1 MGAPARTLQVE
12 TSVPVTPGGG
22 DVLPGGESGDGVATP
37 PEGNFA
43 RFSGSRRA
51 LTALA
56 PHLIV
61 ITIFSTAQVPAVK
74 TWLLDVGTVA
84 FRWPGL
90 DVVDSDGSTISA
102 QTFKF
107 DHLRATGTLL
117 LLSGLLTALYR
128 VSIRGTARAYW
139 ENLVKLRWTIVTVA
153 SVLGLAFVITISG
166 QTVSLGMAL
175 ASSGALFALLSPA
188 IGWLGVAITGLDTA
202 SNSLFG
208 AMQAAASQQAG
219 LNPVLMASANSTAGV
234 LGKMLAPQ
242 NLFVAVA
249 AVGFSVSESQ
259 ILRKLI
265 GWSVGLLVVTK
276 ILIYLQSTP
285 VLDWMVP

>member
-1 MGAPARTLQVE
+1 M
-12 TSVPVTPGGG
+12 
-22 DVLPGGESGDGVATP
+22 
-37 PEGNFA
+37 
-43 RFSGSRRA
+43 
-51 LTALA
+51 ALA
-56 PHLIV
+56 PYLIV
-61 ITIFSTAQVPAVK
+61 ITIFSIAQIPAVK

-90 DVVDSDGSTISA
+90 DVVDSDGSAISA

-117 LLSGLLTALYR
+117 LFSGLLTAALYR

-153 SVLGLAFVITISG
+153 SVLGLAFVMNISG

-175 ASSGALFALLSPA
+175 ASSGAFFALLSPA
-188 IGWLGVAITGLDTA
+188 IGWLGVAITGSDTS

-208 AMQAAASQQAG
+208 AMQAAAAQQAG

-234 LGKMLAPQ
+234 LGKMLSPQ
-242 NLFVAVA
+242 NLSVAVA
-249 AVGFSVSESQ
+249 AVGVSVSESQ

-265 GWSVGLLVVTK
+265 GWSVGLLVVMT